1 MAARPC
7 LAGQSAPPPPLVPHA
22 RAPSCL
28 IRKVRRSA
36 AQLLRRDS
44 QVNLQRWAARSG
56 RLLPKID
63 FAPPA
68 EGSWEAVIVNNHYV
82 PAYTARPFH
91 VREIERRDR
100 TPRSNAEIAPRSDAE
115 VLEMAATFLIR
126 RLVRPPS

>member
-1 MAARPC
+1 MAARPS

-44 QVNLQRWAARSG
+44 QVDLQRWASRSG

-63 FAPPA
+63 FARPA

-91 VREIERRDR
+91 VREI
-100 TPRSNAEIAPRSDAE
+100 APRS
-115 VLEMAATFLIR
+115 R
-126 RLVRPPS
+126 RDQTPKCSRWPPPS